1 VKILVVAQFRKSMNR
16 ERQEEDLDNPVEE
29 RRFKRR
35 VVGGYRVWASAPVA
49 PLGLKA
55 VMDSLENAAL
65 KGRSSTVQGMSVKP
79 EGTGV
84 LSERRVLCL

>member
-35 VVGGYRVWASAPVA
+35 VVGGYRVWASA
-49 PLGLKA
+49 LWRHWG
-55 VMDSLENAAL
+55 
-65 KGRSSTVQGMSVKP
+65 
-79 EGTGV
+79 
-84 LSERRVLCL
+84 